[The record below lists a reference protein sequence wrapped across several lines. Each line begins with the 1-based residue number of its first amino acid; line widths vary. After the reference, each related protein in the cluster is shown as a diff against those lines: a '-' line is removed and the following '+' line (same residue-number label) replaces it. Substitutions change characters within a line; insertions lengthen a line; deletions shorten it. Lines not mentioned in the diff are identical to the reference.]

1 VLRYKRDAIAF
12 SKYNLFTDKYSFIVS
27 SNYGQRAG
35 EHNYGLPPWVKSA
48 TLLLISLAVLG
59 PILPGIQTSLG
70 KLFPFRL
77 FLPVYIAILA
87 AAISS
92 YSQDKIRFPRI
103 IVPLFM
109 LMCLG
114 IFSFL
119 YAVSAGKG
127 FQTTQLIVIL
137 TRWVLLI
144 SIIIVIDTRDWIYR
158 AWTVLIG
165 LFLLAMIVALFEHT
179 TGWHFAGSQIH
190 RLPDRAPYST
200 WVTAWYTNVNDFAF
214 FILMTT
220 IPALVLGLTP
230 TTDSRIR
237 VFSIAVWTI
246 GASLTVHL
254 RSRAVILAYIIV
266 VTTAF
271 GLTHVNTIR
280 RIVGRIPRR
289 IGKVA
294 PPIFGFVLA
303 GLFILMPNP
312 VMEHG
317 SSLWMRWQ
325 LQKAAVLEGGFWGN
339 GFGSSPVVISQS
351 SIDTGGIA
359 SPHSWYG
366 AFITD
371 TGVLG
376 LTLFLVFYGSLVA
389 GIARTTNLRDP
400 ISIISITSL
409 IALPVAGLGSSNA
422 IILPMFWI
430 VLGLSISTFKLHLY
444 DE

>member
-1 VLRYKRDAIAF
+1 
-12 SKYNLFTDKYSFIVS
+12 
-27 SNYGQRAG
+27 
-35 EHNYGLPPWVKSA
+35 
-48 TLLLISLAVLG
+48 
-59 PILPGIQTSLG
+59 
-70 KLFPFRL
+70 
-77 FLPVYIAILA
+77 
-87 AAISS
+87 
-92 YSQDKIRFPRI
+92 
-103 IVPLFM
+103 M
-109 LMCLG
+109 
-114 IFSFL
+114 
-119 YAVSAGKG
+119 
-127 FQTTQLIVIL
+127 
-137 TRWVLLI
+137 
-144 SIIIVIDTRDWIYR
+144 
-158 AWTVLIG
+158 LIG

-200 WVTAWYTNVNDFAF
+200 WVTAWYANVNDFSF
-214 FILMTT
+214 FLLMTT

-237 VFSIAVWTI
+237 VFSIGVWTI

-266 VTTAF
+266 ATTAF

-280 RIVGRIPRR
+280 RIIERIPRR
-289 IGKVA
+289 IGKVV

-303 GLFILMPNP
+303 GLFVLVPNP
-312 VMEHG
+312 ITEHG
-317 SSLWMRWQ
+317 SSLWTRWQ

-351 SIDTGGIA
+351 PIDTGGTV

-371 TGVLG
+371 TGILG

-389 GIARTTNLRDP
+389 GIVRTANLRDP

-422 IILPMFWI
+422 LILPTFWI
-430 VLGLSISTFKLHLY
+430 VLGLSISTFRSQMY
-444 DE
+444 SE